1 MAEVGFSVEPS
12 KNAKSQALA
21 CIKLLQDKSKL
32 PIQRARMRVRITI
45 PATEVEKLQAKIHE
59 EADKVEDSEK
69 RDTVWETV
77 SIQFR
82 YSILLKRLNI
92 DCLLQTL
99 QIDPSKFRV
108 FKDLLDKEC
117 KEGRLDIV
125 DHTVTANPAAAAS
138 A

>member
-1 MAEVGFSVEPS
+1 MTESVVDPATQRSYSLAIIEKAMAEVGFSVEPS

-77 SIQFR
+77 SIHFR
-82 YSILLKRLNI
+82 YSILLN
-92 DCLLQTL
+92 
-99 QIDPSKFRV
+99 
-108 FKDLLDKEC
+108 
-117 KEGRLDIV
+117 
-125 DHTVTANPAAAAS
+125 
-138 A
+138 